1 MLSFYISSNHNI
13 YIYISVHTIKNIY
26 FKQAH
31 SSNQSIAI
39 INYPLLVYPCFFKKI
54 KNIIFD

>member
-39 INYPLLVYPCFFKKI
+39 INYPLLVYSFFKKKLKI
-54 KNIIFD
+54 